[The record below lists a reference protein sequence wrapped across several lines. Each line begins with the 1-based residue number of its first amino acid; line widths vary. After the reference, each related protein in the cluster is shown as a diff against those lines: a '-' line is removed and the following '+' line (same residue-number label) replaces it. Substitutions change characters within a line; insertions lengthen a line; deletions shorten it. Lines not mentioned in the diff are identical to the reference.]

1 MCLPFLS
8 SLVRGPAFVRR
19 RDVLSLPSFR
29 AATDQDHKAVA
40 ILAGN
45 WAEVDL
51 AFKNAETNAL
61 DLREISL
68 LHARK
73 RDRHPGGG
81 RGIESVEPLGESFD
95 SAFVDVAA
103 DLDQP
108 KRMVTNVLPLVEHV
122 TFHLR
127 HRRPLRTAPETG

>member
-1 MCLPFLS
+1 M
-8 SLVRGPAFVRR
+8 RR
-19 RDVLSLPSFR
+19 RDVLSLPFLR

-40 ILAGN
+40 ILAEVDAET

-51 AFKNAETNAL
+51 AFKDAETNAL

-81 RGIESVEPLGESFD
+81 RGIESVEPLGEAFV
-95 SAFVDVAA
+95 SAFVDIAA

-108 KRMVTNVLPLVEHV
+108 KGMVTYLLPLVEHIS
-122 TFHLR
+122 FHLR

>member
-1 MCLPFLS
+1 M
-8 SLVRGPAFVRR
+8 RR
-19 RDVLSLPSFR
+19 RDVLLLPFLR
-29 AATDQDHKAVA
+29 AATDQNHKAVA
-40 ILAGN
+40 ILAELDAET

-51 AFKNAETNAL
+51 AFKDAETNAL

-103 DLDQP
+103 DLDHP
-108 KRMVTNVLPLVEHV
+108 KRMVTDLLPLVKHV
-122 TFHLR
+122 SFHLR
-127 HRRPLRTAPETG
+127 HRRPLRPAPETG